1 MATRR
6 KSHNNFEASEP
17 KDKQYYVNLI
27 HSIALTLFSDN
38 EIEVISALRS
48 LLVWS
53 KESIYSEE
61 DKPTPILILSIARFV
76 NQHVKQWGTCP
87 TTNVAVTAL
96 CVISNLI
103 YTRGELNATNSILCA
118 SCSELMCLLQRLS
131 FHPHSVLTRISHHIL
146 LHIAKFCDISKTIED
161 PKKFVSTQCSLFSLA
176 DPSTDDI
183 HIIVFLSY
191 ALNPSNLSLFM
202 GYISPKQFIEKITI
216 CVRYPSTFL
225 RLFILETL
233 YAITFSY
240 EMVKNEV
247 CNNNNFLRTLVSFC
261 IPSFGKVEG
270 KDHIP
275 ISPCQ
280 KSCVF
285 LLDLMDDSRVLS
297 YVAFYKEQLTKASL
311 YWKSSLLVSIAVKLS
326 TVNPEM

>member
-1 MATRR
+1 MTTRR
-6 KSHNNFEASEP
+6 KPHNSFEAVEP

-27 HSIALTLFSDN
+27 HSIALALFSDN
-38 EIEVISALRS
+38 ELEVVSALRS

-53 KESIYSEE
+53 RESTYTEE
-61 DKPTPILILSIARFV
+61 DKPTPILIQSIARFV

-87 TTNVAVTAL
+87 TTNIAVSAL
-96 CVISNLI
+96 CVICNLI
-103 YTRGELNATNSILCA
+103 CTRGELNASNAILCA
-118 SCSELMCLLQRLS
+118 SCPELMCLLQRLS
-131 FHPHSVLTRISHHIL
+131 FHPYSILERVSHHIL
-146 LHIAKFCDISKTIED
+146 LFIAKFCDIGKTIED
-161 PKKFVSTQCSLFSLA
+161 SEKFVSTQCSLFNLA

-202 GYISPKQFIEKITI
+202 GYISPKQLIEKVTVY
-216 CVRYPSTFL
+216 VRYPSTYL

-233 YAITFSY
+233 YAITFSH
-240 EMVKNEV
+240 ETIKNEV
-247 CNNNNFLRTLVSFC
+247 CSNNNFLRTLVSFC
-261 IPSFGKVEG
+261 IPNFGKVEG
-270 KDHIP
+270 KDHLP
-275 ISPCQ
+275 VSPCQ

-297 YVAFYKEQLTKASL
+297 YVAFYKEQLVKASL